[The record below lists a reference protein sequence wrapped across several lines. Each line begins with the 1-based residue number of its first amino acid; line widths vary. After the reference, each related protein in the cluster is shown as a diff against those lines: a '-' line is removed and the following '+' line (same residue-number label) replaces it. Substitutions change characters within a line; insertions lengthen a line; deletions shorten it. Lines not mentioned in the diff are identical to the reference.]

1 MFAVARIAIAIGLAG
16 LAPFVLGVI
25 GVIALPEYRALLTGY
40 FYLYSAG
47 ILAFMAG
54 IYWPLSMQ
62 IEQRCYPLSPLST
75 ILVSQAFFVAA
86 GVGLLLPTL
95 YQVVVYTTAYT
106 ALCVV
111 DLRWMK
117 SYWPAWY
124 RRLRL
129 QLTLVVVNCQLL
141 MGGWLLLA
149 P

>member
-1 MFAVARIAIAIGLAG
+1 
-16 LAPFVLGVI
+16 
-25 GVIALPEYRALLTGY
+25 
-40 FYLYSAG
+40 
-47 ILAFMAG
+47 LAFMAG
-54 IYWPLSMQ
+54 VYWPLSMQ

-75 ILVSQAFFVAA
+75 VLVSQAFFVAA

-95 YQVVVYTTAYT
+95 YQVVVYTIAYT

-129 QLTLVVVNCQLL
+129 QLTVVVVSCQLL
-141 MGGWLLLA
+141 MGGWLLLNS
-149 P
+149 